1 MTECEIAEA
10 AELFGGTNQAF
21 VAWLA
26 TRPELDRA
34 GTAVQLNA
42 FSAHKAAEAEIARC
56 HAITGHGP
64 AVPNRIAELEDT
76 NHACLLV
83 PLPAV
88 PSRVERLEAYNHG
101 LFHRV
106 QALERQ
112 LATMTAERD
121 HALLRMEVAIA
132 TSNGLIDVEVKRR
145 IAEATAVACR
155 DEQCRSAGR
164 CMAAPLPCS
173 AARFPDNALRHQ
185 SQPIGLLSTAD
196 SGRVRLGGY
205 APTLPPR

>member
-1 MTECEIAEA
+1 MTETEIAAMIALETAEA
-10 AELFGGTNQAF
+10 AF
-21 VAWLA
+21 
-26 TRPELDRA
+26 
-34 GTAVQLNA
+34 
-42 FSAHKAAEAEIARC
+42 ARC

-112 LATMTAERD
+112 LATMTQERD
-121 HALLRMEVAIA
+121 AALLRMEVAIA
-132 TSNGLIDVEVKRR
+132 TSNGLIDAEVQRR
-145 IAEATAVACR
+145 TAKAAALGLTGTVAAITA
-155 DEQCRSAGR
+155 DT
-164 CMAAPLPCS
+164 
-173 AARFPDNALRHQ
+173 LRHQ
-185 SQPIGLLSTAD
+185 RQIIGLLSTAD
-196 SGRVRLGGY
+196 AGRVRLGGY
-205 APTLPPR
+205 APSLPPR